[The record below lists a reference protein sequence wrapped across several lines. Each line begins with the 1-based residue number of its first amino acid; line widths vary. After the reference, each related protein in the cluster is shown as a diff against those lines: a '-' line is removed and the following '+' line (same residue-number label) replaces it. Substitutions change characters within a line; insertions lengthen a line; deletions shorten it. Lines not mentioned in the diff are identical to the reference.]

1 MNAKEPMKEK
11 VKSKIAQS
19 CIPFKNSRLTFQE
32 IKILRENITMNEK
45 NPGKK
50 T

>member
-11 VKSKIAQS
+11 VKSKIAQN
-19 CIPFKNSRLTFQE
+19 CIPIKNSRLTFRE
-32 IKILRENITMNEK
+32 IKILRVDITMNEK
-45 NPGKK
+45 IPGKK